1 MNECPVCG
9 SPHDTVDGVIIHMRN
24 MKDAD
29 HAHIVSLEEA
39 FTAIR
44 GKSGDSEVTS
54 SEVTS
59 SEVTSEVTSSNPE
72 NRGTTVTKSDMFD
85 EPTEGAEL
93 SDYSGGVDGDMV
105 ALPCGHEEVHPSDI
119 PPEATVIVCE
129 TCGQKYG
136 VSDV

>member
-9 SPHDTVDGVIIHMRN
+9 SPHDTIDGVIIHMRN

-72 NRGTTVTKSDMFD
+72 NRGTKVTKSDMFD

-93 SDYSGGVDGDMV
+93 SDYSGDDESDYLVLD
-105 ALPCGHEEVHPSDI
+105 CGHEKVHKSDI
-119 PPEATVIVCE
+119 PPDRLSVKCEVC
-129 TCGQKYG
+129 GLKQGIKR
-136 VSDV
+136 

>member
-24 MKDAD
+24 MKDAE
-29 HAHIVSLEEA
+29 HAHVVSLEEA
-39 FTAIR
+39 FSAIR
-44 GKSGDSEVTS
+44 DSTGDSEVN
-54 SEVTS
+54 SEG
-59 SEVTSEVTSSNPE
+59 TSSNPE

-85 EPTEGAEL
+85 EPTKGAEL

-129 TCGQKYG
+129 TCGRKYG